1 MTTPPPASKRRIAI
15 LGGGC
20 GGMAA
25 AWGLM
30 NSEAADT
37 LDVTIY
43 QLGWRLG
50 GKGAS
55 GRNQKIANRIEEHG
69 LHIWGGM
76 YENAFAIM
84 RQVYGQLERPAG
96 TPLSVWY
103 DPAQPN
109 ASAFLPHS
117 NTTLAEFY
125 NGTWLPWN
133 LDVPSDDGLPGDGRL
148 LP

>member
-1 MTTPPPASKRRIAI
+1 MTTPPPAPKRRIAI

-84 RQVYGQLERPAG
+84 RSAVRRPRLSERPEGARARKRGHVDGQQYRLALSRCGVHGNLPGQLVE
-96 TPLSVWY
+96 
-103 DPAQPN
+103 
-109 ASAFLPHS
+109 
-117 NTTLAEFY
+117 LALE
-125 NGTWLPWN
+125 L
-133 LDVPSDDGLPGDGRL
+133 
-148 LP
+148 